1 MVEKE
6 ITDIWK
12 TEEEEVK
19 QKQQAERHAEAR
31 AAVLGQASALE
42 AGQAPD
48 LLQGW
53 IRTRATCRK
62 KMGDAK

>member
-1 MVEKE
+1 MKMVEKE

-48 LLQGW
+48 LLQG
-53 IRTRATCRK
+53 
-62 KMGDAK
+62 